1 MRKIEIFDTTL
12 RDGEQATQGFKYK
25 DSKIKMALK
34 LAEMGI
40 TTIESGYP
48 KSSPEDFE
56 AVSRIAKEVEGPFI
70 AALAR
75 CKEGDIMSA
84 WEAIQHSKKPTLH
97 VFTYMVNKDALAS
110 YEKSPE
116 EIIQESEEGV
126 RLARSLVRD
135 KGRVEFSAQN
145 LIFAVL
151 EALKNKDQEALDFL
165 TTLYGNCIAVGADIV
180 NLPDTE
186 GRIMPHQ
193 TEKAVRYMMENVDG
207 IQDKIVSIH
216 CHNDG
221 GMATANSL
229 SAIRAGVT
237 QIECAINGI
246 GERAGNAALE
256 EVVMGIWTHG
266 EEMQVYA
273 DVKTKMLNEM
283 SRIVTYHNGWSVQSN
298 KAIVG
303 SNAFKHSS
311 GIHQDGNIK
320 GQKIGRKVYE
330 VFSKDVV
337 GWTGESNQLTAR
349 SGKQGVKRRLERLGY
364 SITLE
369 QVEKSVMPIYTA
381 MADERKVLD
390 DIDLRVIMSAAYP
403 HKEKIEYIGH
413 SGLKEIGDKERHGR
427 VRLNVEGDV
436 MTSKWIIEE
445 GEVDALCTA
454 VDSLVPSKQI
464 PVLVYYDVRNVG
476 KRHSAEAEVTI
487 VISHNG
493 TVNGEW
499 DRNVNIDK
507 LVYVGRARDQD
518 VPTASVKAYVKAV
531 NLFLATQ
538 KQQV

>member
-34 LAEMGI
+34 LAEMGV
-40 TTIESGYP
+40 TTIEAGYP
-48 KSSPEDFE
+48 NSSPDDFE

-75 CKEGDIMSA
+75 CREVDIIPA
-84 WEAIQHSKKPTLH
+84 WEAIQYNKKPTLH
-97 VFTYMVNKDALAS
+97 VFTYMVNKDALES
-110 YEKSPE
+110 YEKTLN
-116 EIIQESEEGV
+116 EIMSESVEGV

-151 EALKNKDQEALDFL
+151 ESLKNKNQETLDFL
-165 TTLYGNCIAVGADIV
+165 TTLYGECISAGADIV

-186 GRIMPHQ
+186 GRVMPHQ
-193 TEKAVRYMMENVDG
+193 IEAAVRYMMEHVKG
-207 IQDKIVSIH
+207 IQEKIVSIH

-229 SAIRAGVT
+229 SAIRAGAT
-237 QIECAINGI
+237 QIECAVNGI

-256 EVVMGIWTHG
+256 EVVMGVWTHG
-266 EEMQVYA
+266 EELESHTEVNTA
-273 DVKTKMLNEM
+273 MLNEM
-283 SRIVTYHNGWSVQSN
+283 SRIVTYHNGWDVQPN

-320 GQKIGRKVYE
+320 GQKKGRRVYE
-330 VFSKDVV
+330 VFSKEVV
-337 GWTGESNQLTAR
+337 GWTGETNQLTAR

-364 SITLE
+364 DISLE
-369 QVEKSVMPIYTA
+369 EVEKKVMPVYIE

-390 DIDLRVIMSAAYP
+390 DIDLRVIINTAYP
-403 HKEKIEYIGH
+403 KKERIEYIGY
-413 SGLKEIGDKERHGR
+413 SGLKEMGDKERHAR
-427 VRLNVEGDV
+427 VRLNVDGDAI
-436 MTSKWIIEE
+436 TSKWFIEE
-445 GEVDALCTA
+445 GEVDVLCTA
-454 VDSLVPSKQI
+454 VDSLIPSKQI
-464 PVLVYYDVRNVG
+464 PVLVYYDVKNVG

-487 VISHNG
+487 AISHNG
-493 TVNGEW
+493 TTNGEW
-499 DRNVNIDK
+499 DRNVNLDK
-507 LVYVGRARDQD
+507 PVYLGRARDQD
-518 VPTASVKAYVKAV
+518 VPTASVKAYIKAV
-531 NLFLATQ
+531 NQFLLTQ
-538 KQQV
+538 KSFV

>member
-1 MRKIEIFDTTL
+1 MPKIDIFDTTL

-34 LAEMGI
+34 LAEMGV
-40 TTIESGYP
+40 TTIEAGYP
-48 KSSPEDFE
+48 KSSPKDFE
-56 AVSRIAKEVEGPFI
+56 AASRIAKEVEGPYI

-75 CKEGDIMSA
+75 CKDVDIMPA
-84 WEAIQHSKKPTLH
+84 WEAINQSKKPTLH
-97 VFTYMVNKDALAS
+97 VFTYMVNKDALDS
-110 YEKSPE
+110 YEKTLK
-116 EIIQESEEGV
+116 EITNESVEGV
-126 RLARSLVRD
+126 RLARSLVGNR
-135 KGRVEFSAQN
+135 GRVEFSAQN

-151 EALKNKDQEALDFL
+151 EALKNKDQETLNFL
-165 TTLYGNCIAVGADIV
+165 TSLYGECISAGADIV

-186 GRIMPHQ
+186 GRVMPHQ
-193 TEKAVRYMMENVDG
+193 IESAVRYMMENVPS
-207 IQDKIVSIH
+207 IKDKIVSIH

-266 EEMQVYA
+266 EELEAQT
-273 DVKTKMLNEM
+273 DVKTQMLNEM
-283 SRIVTYHNGWSVQSN
+283 SRIVTYHNGWDVQPN

-320 GQKIGRKVYE
+320 GEKKGKRVYE

-337 GWTGESNQLTAR
+337 GWTGESYQLTKS
-349 SGKQGVKRRLERLGY
+349 SGKGGVKSRLDRLGY
-364 SITLE
+364 DIPIE
-369 QVEKSVMPIYTA
+369 EVEEKVMPIYIE

-390 DIDLRVIMSAAYP
+390 DIDLRIIINRAYP
-403 HKEKIEYIGH
+403 EKERIEYLGH
-413 SGLKEIGDKERHGR
+413 SGLKEMGERERNGR
-427 VRLNVEGDV
+427 VRLNVDGDA
-436 MTSKWIIEE
+436 MTSKWVREE

-454 VDSLVPSKQI
+454 VDSLVPSGQI
-464 PVLVYYDVRNVG
+464 PVLVYYDVKNVG
-476 KRHSAEAEVTI
+476 KRHSAKAEVTI

-507 LVYVGRARDQD
+507 PIYVGRARDQD
-518 VPTASVKAYVKAV
+518 VPTASVKAYIKAV
-531 NLFLATQ
+531 NHFLLTQ